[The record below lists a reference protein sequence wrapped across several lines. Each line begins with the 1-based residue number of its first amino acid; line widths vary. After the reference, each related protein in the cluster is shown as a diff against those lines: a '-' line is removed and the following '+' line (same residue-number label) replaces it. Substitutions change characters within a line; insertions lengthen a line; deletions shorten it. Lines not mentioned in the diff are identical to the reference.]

1 VPEVVED
8 AGGEDDSRYAR
19 ACRTVLAPHPRSANL
34 ARNFVD
40 RCCLDAGVGEGPR
53 EVAVLLTSEAVTN
66 AVIHA
71 RSETRLAVLFDVDS
85 LRVEVGDDEGSPLE
99 VTERGAEE
107 SRGRGLAIMELL
119 ADGWGIR
126 TDLAGKIVW
135 FRVRT
140 G

>member
-1 VPEVVED
+1 MVD
-8 AGGEDDSRYAR
+8 DTGGGDRSPDGRVHR
-19 ACRTVLAPHPRSANL
+19 IVLAPHPRSANL
-34 ARNFVD
+34 ARTFVD

-71 RSETRLAVLFDVDS
+71 RSETRLAVLFDADS

-99 VTERGAEE
+99 VTERGPEDA
-107 SRGRGLAIMELL
+107 RGRGLAIMELL
-119 ADGWGIR
+119 ADGWGV
-126 TDLAGKIVW
+126 TGDQAGKTVW
-135 FRVRT
+135 FQVRT